1 MEYNNDLLNQLELTI
16 NNAIE
21 VERDYKNTIKIL
33 QEENDFLSDVIM
45 LNNLGLSVEERKGL
59 FDEVKLE
66 LKKSIKIRNQG
77 LALKSQYENLLE
89 KIKNES
95 QILNDKQNNID
106 KYINKIVDDKVQIIK
121 DEYNRELKNNITE
134 NNLSLQKHKRK
145 LNIITL
151 LFILILLIFVIIIKL

>member
-21 VERDYKNTIKIL
+21 VEEDYKNTIKIL

-45 LNNLGLSVEERKGL
+45 LNNLGLSVEERKEL
-59 FDEVKLE
+59 FDEVKCD
-66 LKKSIKIRNQG
+66 LKKSREIRNQG
-77 LALKSQYENLLE
+77 LTLKSQYENLLE
-89 KIKNES
+89 NIQNES
-95 QILNDKQNNID
+95 KILNDKQNNID
-106 KYINKIVDDKVQIIK
+106 KYINKIVDDKVKIIK
-121 DEYNRELKNNITE
+121 DEYSRELKNNINE

-151 LFILILLIFVIIIKL
+151 LFILILLIFVIIIKF

>member
-16 NNAIE
+16 SNAIE

-45 LNNLGLSVEERKGL
+45 LNNLGLSAEERKGL

-121 DEYNRELKNNITE
+121 DEYNRELKNNINE

-151 LFILILLIFVIIIKL
+151 LFILILLIFVIIIKF

>member
-16 NNAIE
+16 SNAIE

-45 LNNLGLSVEERKGL
+45 LNNLGLSVEERKEL
-59 FDEVKLE
+59 FDEIKLE
-66 LKKSIKIRNQG
+66 LRKSTKIRNQG

-89 KIKNES
+89 NIQNES

-106 KYINKIVDDKVQIIK
+106 KYINKIVDDKVKIIK
-121 DEYNRELKNNITE
+121 DEYNKELKNNINE
-134 NNLSLQKHKRK
+134 NNLSLQKYKRK

>member
-16 NNAIE
+16 SNAIE

-77 LALKSQYENLLE
+77 LALKSQYKNLLE

-106 KYINKIVDDKVQIIK
+106 KYINKIVDDKVKIIK
-121 DEYNRELKNNITE
+121 DEYNRELKNNINE

>member
-16 NNAIE
+16 SNAIE

-77 LALKSQYENLLE
+77 LALKSQYKNLLE
-89 KIKNES
+89 QIKNES

-106 KYINKIVDDKVQIIK
+106 KYINKIVDDKVKIIK
-121 DEYNRELKNNITE
+121 DEYNRELKNNINE

-151 LFILILLIFVIIIKL
+151 LFILILLIFVIIIKF

>member
-16 NNAIE
+16 SNAIE

-45 LNNLGLSVEERKGL
+45 LNNLGLSVEERKEL
-59 FDEVKLE
+59 FNEVKLE
-66 LKKSIKIRNQG
+66 LKKSTKIRNQG
-77 LALKSQYENLLE
+77 LTLKSQYENLLE
-89 KIKNES
+89 NIQNES

-106 KYINKIVDDKVQIIK
+106 KYINKIVDDKVKIIK
-121 DEYNRELKNNITE
+121 DEYNNELKNNITE
-134 NNLSLQKHKRK
+134 NNLSLQKYKRK

>member
-1 MEYNNDLLNQLELTI
+1 
-16 NNAIE
+16 
-21 VERDYKNTIKIL
+21 
-33 QEENDFLSDVIM
+33 M

-106 KYINKIVDDKVQIIK
+106 KYINKIVDDKVKIIK
-121 DEYNRELKNNITE
+121 DEYNRELKNNINE

>member
-16 NNAIE
+16 SNAIE

-45 LNNLGLSVEERKGL
+45 LNNLGLSVEERKEL
-59 FDEVKLE
+59 FDEIKLE
-66 LKKSIKIRNQG
+66 LRKSTKIRNKG

-89 KIKNES
+89 NIQNES

-106 KYINKIVDDKVQIIK
+106 KYIKKIVDDKVKIIK
-121 DEYNRELKNNITE
+121 DEYNKELKNNINE
-134 NNLSLQKHKRK
+134 NNLSLQKYKRK

>member
-16 NNAIE
+16 SNAIE

-106 KYINKIVDDKVQIIK
+106 KYINKIVDDKVKIIK
-121 DEYNRELKNNITE
+121 DEYNRELKNNINE

-151 LFILILLIFVIIIKL
+151 LFILILLIFVIIKL